1 MKREFDCDP
10 AWNWRIEKNR
20 ITLRMRYSIQAADG
34 VVSRAPLPP
43 YIRVSRTALSHS
55 VVLRTLGRGVLSFI
69 SPLFHIWVLSFE
81 IIEKTTRVLRKLT
94 TRLVSPRQFS
104 RLFLIVVKLEQ
115 TCSNSDFLQWNFDF
129 QTLDK
134 TRGRFQVCGCVVH
147 LASRTQGSRE
157 KRQVVGDNADR
168 HTETQYNNQKTPK
181 NFGHFFVHL
190 REPPLGISFSLR
202 VLLFLSFSLLV
213 WRCVCVCQ
221 SVVVGERAA
230 VDDGKFCSFFSS
242 VPNGLLTLLFF
253 FRSLTR
259 WWWFFWR

>member
-1 MKREFDCDP
+1 M
-10 AWNWRIEKNR
+10 
-20 ITLRMRYSIQAADG
+20 
-34 VVSRAPLPP
+34 
-43 YIRVSRTALSHS
+43 
-55 VVLRTLGRGVLSFI
+55 
-69 SPLFHIWVLSFE
+69 
-81 IIEKTTRVLRKLT
+81 
-94 TRLVSPRQFS
+94 
-104 RLFLIVVKLEQ
+104 
-115 TCSNSDFLQWNFDF
+115 
-129 QTLDK
+129 
-134 TRGRFQVCGCVVH
+134 
-147 LASRTQGSRE
+147 
-157 KRQVVGDNADR
+157 VGDNADR
-168 HTETQYNNQKTPK
+168 HTETQYNNRKTPK

-259 WWWFFWR
+259 